1 MAADPFN
8 LLYCYGS
15 TAGPAVAA
23 GRNMPD
29 LRFSVSDGRDFL
41 AKHDLLG
48 HLTPEE
54 LDRLLAPAR
63 VERVDEGRVLFRKGD
78 PGDRLYVVLSGRIS
92 IGTTS
97 EAGKELVFNV
107 LGRGEVFGEI
117 ALLDGKARTADA
129 TAMAESHLLV
139 LDRADFMPF
148 LERHPEVAARL
159 IAVLCERVR
168 WISES
173 YEDSIFMELPAC
185 LAKRLLLLAETHG
198 EPREGTTTRIEFPL
212 SQQELANMAGVSRE
226 AVNKLLRAWQTQ
238 GLIAQ
243 DKHHVTILDPARLK
257 RLIGPA

>member
-1 MAADPFN
+1 
-8 LLYCYGS
+8 
-15 TAGPAVAA
+15 
-23 GRNMPD
+23 MPD
-29 LRFSVSDGRDFL
+29 LRFSVSDGREFL
-41 AKHDLLG
+41 ARHDLLG

-63 VERVDEGRVLFRKGD
+63 VERLDEGQVLFRKGD

-97 EAGKELVFNV
+97 EAGKEVVFNV

-173 YEDSIFMELPAC
+173 YEDALFLELPAR
-185 LAKRLLLLAETHG
+185 LAKRLLVLAQSHG
-198 EPREGTTTRIEFPL
+198 EPGMERRRA
-212 SQQELANMAGVSRE
+212 SSSRCPSRSWPIWPGS
-226 AVNKLLRAWQTQ
+226 AARRSTSCCAPGRAK
-238 GLIAQ
+238 A
-243 DKHHVTILDPARLK
+243 
-257 RLIGPA
+257 

>member
-1 MAADPFN
+1 
-8 LLYCYGS
+8 
-15 TAGPAVAA
+15 
-23 GRNMPD
+23 MPE
-29 LRFSVSDGRDFL
+29 LRLSVSDGREFL
-41 AKHDLLG
+41 ARHELRG
-48 HLTPEE
+48 HLTSEE

-63 VERVDEGRVLFRKGD
+63 VERVDEGGVLFRKGD

-97 EAGKELVFNV
+97 EAGKEVIFNV

-129 TAMAESHLLV
+129 IAMTESHLLV

-173 YEDSIFMELPAC
+173 YEDALFLELPAR
-185 LAKRLLLLAETHG
+185 LAKRLLVLAQSHG
-198 EPREGTTTRIEFPL
+198 EPGDGTTTRIEFPL
-212 SQQELANMAGVSRE
+212 SQQALAHMAGVSRE
-226 AVNKLLRAWQTQ
+226 AVNKLLRAWQSE

-243 DKHHVTILDPARLK
+243 DKHHVTILDPALLK
-257 RLIGPA
+257 RLVEPA

>member
-1 MAADPFN
+1 
-8 LLYCYGS
+8 
-15 TAGPAVAA
+15 
-23 GRNMPD
+23 MPE

-78 PGDRLYVVLSGRIS
+78 AGDRLYVVLSGRIS

-97 EAGKELVFNV
+97 EAGKEVVFNV

-168 WISES
+168 WVSES
-173 YEDSIFMELPAC
+173 YEDALFMELPAR
-185 LAKRLLLLAETHG
+185 LAKRLLVLAQSHG
-198 EPREGTTTRIEFPL
+198 EPGEGKTTRIEFPL

-226 AVNKLLRAWQTQ
+226 AVNKLLRAWQSE

-257 RLIGPA
+257 RLVEPA